1 MQMAEKF
8 KGKTPTTTDHT
19 LLTILFLWSSRE
31 AVLVESALGHLG
43 EDLLHDV
50 PPVPILQVGQQIRA
64 VSKEISIEKMIHEE
78 NLADYDEQIEKFT
91 EDELRDIEIVF
102 ANGLSEVLNNCDPT
116 GKYIVSIHSN
126 FLNIINHNNDR
137 VDFVVGSTLS
147 ISIAYL
153 FLFIFSPSGWR
164 VN

>member
-1 MQMAEKF
+1 
-8 KGKTPTTTDHT
+8 
-19 LLTILFLWSSRE
+19 
-31 AVLVESALGHLG
+31 
-43 EDLLHDV
+43 
-50 PPVPILQVGQQIRA
+50 
-64 VSKEISIEKMIHEE
+64 MIHEE

>member
-1 MQMAEKF
+1 
-8 KGKTPTTTDHT
+8 
-19 LLTILFLWSSRE
+19 
-31 AVLVESALGHLG
+31 
-43 EDLLHDV
+43 
-50 PPVPILQVGQQIRA
+50 
-64 VSKEISIEKMIHEE
+64 MIHEE

-102 ANGLSEVLNNCDPT
+102 ANGLSEVLNNCDPAGIYT
-116 GKYIVSIHSN
+116 TYI
-126 FLNIINHNNDR
+126 LNTINHNNDR
-137 VDFVVGSTLS
+137 VDFVEGSLS